1 MIPLMYDITDVM
13 LFWSYIY
20 QGTPEIGG
28 MSSREAQQLVRGL
41 AGVHMVGGDM
51 VEVAPAY
58 DPTSK

>member
-1 MIPLMYDITDVM
+1 
-13 LFWSYIY
+13 
-20 QGTPEIGG
+20 